1 MVLNIY
7 KQNNSVNFLYK
18 FYYKPR
24 QTPTNPDKG
33 KVCLCF
39 VYALLEVC
47 YTFKKHFYTQRIA
60 TEKRIGP
67 HDKEVLSALVGHLLG
82 DAHGEK
88 RCNKSR
94 FTVHIQSRNA
104 EYIFW
109 SHKFFVEKG
118 YCSPK
123 KPVVK
128 KQIGKNNKIYYSIRF
143 ITFSFSSLNY
153 LYDYFYKV
161 DIDSETKS
169 RYKKTIPTNIKK
181 LLTLKS
187 LAIWIMDGGSE
198 SGSGLKISTES
209 FSLQENIL
217 LQQALYEKYS
227 IKPSIQHHKDKYL
240 LYFIKSDKILLYT
253 LIKPHLLP
261 CMHYKFDIKK

>member
-1 MVLNIY
+1 M
-7 KQNNSVNFLYK
+7 SFLYK
-18 FYYKPR
+18 FYIKPR
-24 QTPTNPDKG
+24 QTLTNPDQAKI
-33 KVCLCF
+33 CLCF
-39 VYALLEVC
+39 VYALFMVG
-47 YTFKKHFYTQRIA
+47 YSFKRHFYTQRIA

-67 HDKEVLSALVGHLLG
+67 HDKEVLSVLVGHLLG

-88 RCNKSR
+88 RCNSSR
-94 FTVHIQSRNA
+94 FTIHVSSRNA

-109 SHKFFVEKG
+109 SHKLFVEKG

-161 DIDSETKS
+161 DADSETKS
-169 RYKKTIPTNIKK
+169 RYKKTIPTNIKN

-187 LAIWIMDGGSE
+187 LCIWIMDNGGK
-198 SGSGLKISTES
+198 SGSGFKISTES

-227 IKPSIQHHKDKYL
+227 IEPSIQHHKEKYL
-240 LYFIKSDKILLYT
+240 LYFKKSHQDVLYT

>member
-1 MVLNIY
+1 MLFVIDIY
-7 KQNNSVNFLYK
+7 KQNNSVSFLYK
-18 FYYKPR
+18 FY
-24 QTPTNPDKG
+24 
-33 KVCLCF
+33 CL
-39 VYALLEVC
+39 
-47 YTFKKHFYTQRIA
+47 KRHFYTQRIA

-67 HDKEVLSALVGHLLG
+67 HDKEVLSVLLGHLLG

-88 RCNKSR
+88 RCNTSR
-94 FTVHIQSRNA
+94 FTIHMSSRNA

-109 SHKFFVEKG
+109 SHKFFAERG
-118 YCSPK
+118 YCSSK

-128 KQIGKNNKIYYSIRF
+128 KQIGKNNKIYYSIKF
-143 ITFSFSSLNY
+143 NTFSFSSLNY
-153 LYDYFYKV
+153 LYDYFYKI
-161 DIDSETKS
+161 DINSETKRYKS
-169 RYKKTIPTNIKK
+169 VYKKTIPTDIKN

-187 LAIWIMDGGSE
+187 LAIWIMDDGGK
-198 SGSGLKISTES
+198 SGSGLKISSES

-217 LQQALYEKYS
+217 LQRALYEKYS

-240 LYFIKSDKILLYT
+240 LYFKKSDKDVLYT